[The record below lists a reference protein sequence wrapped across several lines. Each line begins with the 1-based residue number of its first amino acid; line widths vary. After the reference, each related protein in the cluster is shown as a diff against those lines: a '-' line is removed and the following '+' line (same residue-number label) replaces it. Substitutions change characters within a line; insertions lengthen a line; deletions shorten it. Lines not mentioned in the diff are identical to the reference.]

1 MCTLSIRMCTPCLGY
16 GVHLP
21 SLQADSRLPFQIRGH
36 SGILRLPSC
45 QRRALGPSV
54 EGVVYDTRRMRMET
68 WLGAAGCGDPGA
80 LGRNS
85 LPEQPRRKADRAL
98 HREGRVKA
106 F

>member
-1 MCTLSIRMCTPCLGY
+1 M
-16 GVHLP
+16 
-21 SLQADSRLPFQIRGH
+21 
-36 SGILRLPSC
+36 
-45 QRRALGPSV
+45 